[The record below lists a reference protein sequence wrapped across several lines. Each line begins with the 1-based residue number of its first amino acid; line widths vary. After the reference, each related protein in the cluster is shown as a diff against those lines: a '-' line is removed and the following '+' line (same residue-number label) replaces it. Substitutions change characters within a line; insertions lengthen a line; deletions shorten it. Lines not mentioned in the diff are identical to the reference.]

1 MPFGGIV
8 SPAVE
13 ADELSYSDGRHEGL
27 FLRRENFCV
36 AAAVYVPVVVIY
48 PLGLEVRAG
57 YVGFPQIGENE
68 HVFRLP
74 EKVERNGR
82 KQAFDFSVFVD
93 EGTHAAVGNGG
104 IKCFIS
110 ITKVFF
116 PAVPVNAPMLIRR
129 DEICLCQ
136 YGNVLGVLLKL
147 AEKVGAFVENY
158 AV

>member
-1 MPFGGIV
+1 MPFGGVIP
-8 SPAVE
+8 PAVE

-27 FLRRENFCV
+27 FLRREHFCV

-93 EGTHAAVGNGG
+93 EGTQPLV
-104 IKCFIS
+104 
-110 ITKVFF
+110 
-116 PAVPVNAPMLIRR
+116 M
-129 DEICLCQ
+129 
-136 YGNVLGVLLKL
+136 
-147 AEKVGAFVENY
+147 AE
-158 AV
+158 